1 MAIRPAP
8 CNKPPMS
15 EQENLSPSGVDPR
28 LLEILI
34 CPVSRQPLVYD
45 RAANEL
51 ISKRARLAY
60 PIRGGI
66 PIMLEEEARD
76 LDELPD
82 LGGDADPG
90 EGG

>member
-1 MAIRPAP
+1 
-8 CNKPPMS
+8 MS
-15 EQENLSPSGVDPR
+15 EPTDTSPSSGVDPR

-34 CPVSRQPLVYD
+34 CPLTRLPLTYD

-51 ISKRARLAY
+51 ISKKARLAY

-82 LGGDADPG
+82 LSGGPEAG
-90 EGG
+90 V

>member
-1 MAIRPAP
+1 MTDTDLQPEFMP
-8 CNKPPMS
+8 N
-15 EQENLSPSGVDPR
+15 GVDPR

-34 CPVSRQPLVYD
+34 CPVTRQPLVYD

-51 ISKRARLAY
+51 ISAKARLAY

-76 LDELPD
+76 MDELPD
-82 LGGDADPG
+82 LSGGTSDAPDAAPETG
-90 EGG
+90 EGT

>member
-1 MAIRPAP
+1 
-8 CNKPPMS
+8 MS
-15 EQENLSPSGVDPR
+15 EPTDSPSSSGVDPR

-34 CPVSRQPLVYD
+34 CPITRLPLTYD

-51 ISKRARLAY
+51 ISKKARLAY

-76 LDELPD
+76 LDELP
-82 LGGDADPG
+82 AAETG
-90 EGG
+90 EGT